1 MAIARFVLLEVDF
14 CKVAIIATFNFVAL
28 EVDFSFKVLT
38 CSNTLTYII

>member
-14 CKVAIIATFNFVAL
+14 CKVAIIATFVAL